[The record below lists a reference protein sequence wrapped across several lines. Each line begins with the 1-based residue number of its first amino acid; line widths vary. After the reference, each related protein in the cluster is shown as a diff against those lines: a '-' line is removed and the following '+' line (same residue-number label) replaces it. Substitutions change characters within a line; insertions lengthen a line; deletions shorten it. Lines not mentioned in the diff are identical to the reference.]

1 MYLVDA
7 FIQSEFRLYI
17 YRYCQYVCSL
27 GIEPKTF
34 ALLTQCSTTEP
45 QEHLPLPFKIH
56 KLKLRIENTPNGNTS
71 ISQTLQFIAKKFFRL
86 HEVVFQA
93 IQKKVYFAKLQWL
106 FHIYR
111 SPGLRDD
118 NVIILL
124 YSITS
129 KNTSYMATY
138 ISIDYKMLV

>member
-93 IQKKVYFAKLQWL
+93 IKKKGIFCKTAMTFPHLQVTWL
-106 FHIYR
+106 TWWSHDF
-111 SPGLRDD
+111 
-118 NVIILL
+118 L

-129 KNTSYMATY
+129 KNTSYMAAY